1 MKVRRLAA
9 AILAFAMIFSVP
21 VYANNDDAVAA
32 YRQMQAK
39 MNEYENINV
48 FYDYKMDMVSGQTSI
63 ASRIEMNMK
72 ATGLRN
78 PEAMRINI
86 YGRSVMGTGKAE
98 DLTPE
103 NGVCVTQNVYYE
115 NQMLYMDAMDMKVK
129 MEMPLPEAEAE
140 IDSTIGM
147 ADDISQLK
155 NMTLRQDG
163 DKRVISF
170 TVDPET
176 LSDTSLMGIENAV
189 QNADRV
195 SDIRYYDVRGEYVI
209 DQEGNLLNA
218 RVYATIDMKLFGESV
233 TSSLVGEVGIADPS
247 QPVDISTPNLT
258 EYESI
263 D

>member
-48 FYDYKMDMVSGQTSI
+48 FYDYKVDMVSGQSSI

-72 ATGLRN
+72 ATGLKN
-78 PEAMRINI
+78 PETMRINI

-103 NGVCVTQNVYYE
+103 NGVCVTQNIYYE
-115 NQMLYMDAMDMKVK
+115 NQMLYMDAMDMKIK
-129 MEMPLPEAEAE
+129 TEMPLPEAKEE
-140 IDSTIGM
+140 INSTIGM
-147 ADDISQLK
+147 ADDINKLK

-170 TVDPET
+170 TVDPEA
-176 LSDTSLMGIENAV
+176 LADASLMGLENAV
-189 QNADRV
+189 QNSDKDT
-195 SDIRYYDVRGEYVI
+195 DIRYHDVHGEYVI

-233 TSSLVGEVGIADPS
+233 TANLVGEVGVAAPS
-247 QPVDISTPNLT
+247 QPVDIATPNLA
-258 EYESI
+258 EYEFI